1 MYGGGQR
8 SGGTARRV
16 KRARRS
22 HVPMSYNLT
31 TVRKGRMW
39 RVRITA
45 PNGYMRLFGRFSSEQ
60 KALEWIAAHAS
71 LRVLELSH

>member
-22 HVPMSYNLT
+22 HIAT
-31 TVRKGRMW
+31 FATVRKSRMW
-39 RVRITA
+39 RVRITT
-45 PNGYMRLFGRFSSEQ
+45 PHGYVRLFGRFSSEQ

-71 LRVLELSH
+71 LRVPELPH